1 MRPAEF
7 TKNGRKA
14 TISGVELI
22 SHLAAVLSALLIKRG
37 FDAKNSEEITLHV
50 MDEVRH
56 QYGGQNVYF
65 PRDLRLKVSQRDME
79 IYERYTRNEL
89 SMAEIVQ
96 EYGISLQWAYAIV
109 RTVRDKLKEMREA
122 EREAKKTKECERW
135 KREN

>member
-7 TKNGRKA
+7 TNNGRKV
-14 TISGVELI
+14 TVSGVELT
-22 SHLAAVLSALLIKRG
+22 SHLAAVLSAQLIKRG
-37 FDAKNSEEITLHV
+37 VDAKNSEEISLHV
-50 MDEVRH
+50 MDEVRN

-65 PRDLRLKVSQRDME
+65 PRDVRLKISERDME

-109 RTVRDKLKEMREA
+109 RTVRDKLKKLREA
-122 EREAKKTKECERW
+122 EREAERAKEQQRW

>member
-7 TKNGRKA
+7 TNNGRKV
-14 TISGVELI
+14 TVSGVELT
-22 SHLAAVLSALLIKRG
+22 SHLAAVLSAQLIKRG
-37 FDAKNSEEITLHV
+37 VDAKNSEEITLHV
-50 MDEVRH
+50 MDEVRN

-65 PRDLRLKVSQRDME
+65 PRDFRLKVSERDME

-109 RTVRDKLKEMREA
+109 RTVRDKLKKMREA
-122 EREAKKTKECERW
+122 EREAEKTKEHERW